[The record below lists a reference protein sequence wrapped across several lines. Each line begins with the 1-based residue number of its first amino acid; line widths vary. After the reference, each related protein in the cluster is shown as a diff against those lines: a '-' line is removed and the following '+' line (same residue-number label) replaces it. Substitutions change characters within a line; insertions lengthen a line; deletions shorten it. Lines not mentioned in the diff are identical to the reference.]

1 MIVQYGKMQK
11 IGKNTQ
17 TENQIKQIRQ
27 QIKRCLEENKTET
40 PTKVP
45 TQSRPQLKNFKTTYR
60 QRNIRKLRTYRQTN
74 IKTGPIIEIDH
85 LKKIKTEALVKARHS
100 KYIKI

>member
-1 MIVQYGKMQK
+1 MKVQYGKMQK

-45 TQSRPQLKNFKTTYR
+45 THTV
-60 QRNIRKLRTYRQTN
+60 
-74 IKTGPIIEIDH
+74 GPDSCELDISI
-85 LKKIKTEALVKARHS
+85 
-100 KYIKI
+100 